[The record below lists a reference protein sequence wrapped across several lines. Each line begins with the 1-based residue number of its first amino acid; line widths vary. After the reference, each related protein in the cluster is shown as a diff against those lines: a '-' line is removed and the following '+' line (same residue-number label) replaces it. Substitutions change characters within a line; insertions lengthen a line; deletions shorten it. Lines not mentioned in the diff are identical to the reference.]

1 MARCRLPLTWCCGC
15 FQGCLTGS
23 SYVRKCSWNFALP
36 PALLGAAP
44 TFPRLARRQQCP
56 RSLVSRG
63 AGALCPLPGASPTP
77 AQAACHGSWERC
89 SLQLGEH
96 AAHRAGAARSCRA
109 SFLREMVHGTAT
121 SLPSLCISL
130 CMSSKMKSSES
141 HEMHRDIISVFLAL
155 KAINLCLC

>member
-36 PALLGAAP
+36 PALLGAPPA
-44 TFPRLARRQQCP
+44 FRGLARQQQRP
-56 RSLVSRG
+56 RSLASRG
-63 AGALCPLPGASPTP
+63 AGALCHLPGASLTP
-77 AQAACHGSWERC
+77 AQAACHGSLERC

-96 AAHRAGAARSCRA
+96 AANRAGAARSCRA
-109 SFLREMVHGTAT
+109 SFLMVHGTAT

-141 HEMHRDIISVFLAL
+141 HEMHRYIISVFLAL